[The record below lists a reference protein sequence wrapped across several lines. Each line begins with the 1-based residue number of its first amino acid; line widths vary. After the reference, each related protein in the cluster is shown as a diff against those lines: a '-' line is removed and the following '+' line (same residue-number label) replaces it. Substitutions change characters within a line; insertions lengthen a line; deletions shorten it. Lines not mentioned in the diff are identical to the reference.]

1 MLVSIIAF
9 NEARMLPLCLSHL
22 PRDVRVQVVDG
33 AYADF
38 PHDKP
43 CSTDGT
49 IEIAKRWGAKVVT
62 VKKPWADQMEK
73 RTAALV
79 PGEVC
84 FCPDADELL
93 HTAMPEL
100 PEWADVGWVTCRS
113 PIYDRP
119 FLIPR
124 VFRVRDGWHYAGRHH
139 WLYDA
144 DGQLVTSHT
153 HPGTAY
159 RHAILPVCISN
170 ARDLRESLRENEKRR
185 YINARRL
192 REGKYDDESCVYQD
206 SPQGDR

>member
-22 PRDVRVQVVDG
+22 PRGTDVLVTDG
-33 AYADF
+33 AFANY

-43 CSTDGT
+43 WSTDGT
-49 IEIAKRWGAKVVT
+49 IQIAERWGAKVKRVR
-62 VKKPWADQMEK
+62 KAWPDQMTK
-73 RTAALV
+73 RTAALI

-100 PEWADVGWVTCRS
+100 PPDADVGWVTCNS
-113 PIYDRP
+113 AIYDRP

-124 VFRVRDGWHYAGRHH
+124 VFRVREGWHFAGRHH

-144 DGQLVTSHT
+144 DGDLVTSHT
-153 HPGTAY
+153 HPGEKY
-159 RHAILPVCISN
+159 KHAILPVCITN
-170 ARDLRESLRENEKRR
+170 ARDLREEQRNQEKQTYLRRR
-185 YINARRL
+185 RPGEAS
-192 REGKYDDESCVYQD
+192 YDDESCVYQGA
-206 SPQGDR
+206 PQGDG